1 MKRFKIQDLRFK
13 ILVSLFAIYYLLFAA
28 LFGAVRIDFN
38 KAKAEELQRATGL
51 TAEQCQELVKRRGD
65 VTWAIDDLSKEA
77 KRLSPDAFEK
87 LLLGTYIVSP
97 DDKRLGEGDVLIITV
112 EKQKKEF
119 TVQPDGMVVLPT
131 PLTPMAVK
139 GMTVNEVAERF
150 YRLYN
155 IDDLTVEL
163 KKPAEGGQVI
173 VIGDPEVLR
182 PGLYKSGRLFDV
194 IAEAGGVKYIGK
206 ASRVRVLRNN
216 EWREFSLKKFRK
228 GDVSQNPPLIANDV
242 VEVRR
247 GSVWGI
253 IWAVEPYFR
262 LITLPISVTF
272 SALGIDTRA
281 SQ

>member
-1 MKRFKIQDLRFK
+1 MVRKAMCW
-13 ILVSLFAIYYLLFAA
+13 LVMSSFMVQAV
-28 LFGAVRIDFN
+28 FGAVRIDFN
-38 KAKAEELQRATGL
+38 KATAEELTKATGL
-51 TAEQCQELVKRRGD
+51 ELPQCQELVKRRGD
-65 VTWAIDDLSKEA
+65 VTWTLDDLSKEA

-87 LLLGTYIVSP
+87 LLLGTYIVGP
-97 DDKRLGEGDVLIITV
+97 DDKRLGEGDILIIV
-112 EKQKKEF
+112 VDKQKKEF
-119 TVQPDGMVVLPT
+119 TVQSDGSIVLPT

-139 GMTVNEVAERF
+139 GITVNEVAERF

-163 KKPAEGGQVI
+163 KKITESGQII

-182 PGLYKSGRLFDV
+182 PGMYKSGRLFDI

-216 EWREFSLKKFRK
+216 GWREFSLKKFRT
-228 GDVSQNPPLIANDV
+228 GDTTQNPPLIAGDV

-247 GSVWGI
+247 GNIWGI

-272 SALGIDTRA
+272 SAIGLGIA
-281 SQ
+281 SGKSW

>member
-1 MKRFKIQDLRFK
+1 MVKKMLCW
-13 ILVSLFAIYYLLFAA
+13 LVVFCFMVQTG
-28 LFGAVRIDFN
+28 FGTIRIDFN
-38 KAKAEELQRATGL
+38 RATVEELQKATGL
-51 TAEQCQELVKRRGD
+51 TKEQGDELVKRRGD
-65 VTWAIDDLSKEA
+65 VSWTIDDLSKEA

-97 DDKRLGEGDVLIITV
+97 DDKRLGEGDILIITV

-119 TVQPDGMVVLPT
+119 TVQSDGMIVLPT
-131 PLTPMAVK
+131 PLTPMAIK

-163 KKPAEGGQVI
+163 KKPAEGGQVV
-173 VIGDPEVLR
+173 VIGAPEVLR

-194 IAEAGGVKYIGK
+194 VAEAGGIKYIGK
-206 ASRVRVLRNN
+206 ASRVRVLRNS

-262 LITLPISVTF
+262 LITLPVSVTF
-272 SALGIDTRA
+272 SALGIGVRA